1 MSELVPSDI
10 IEKLAQKHDELIVEL
25 DALNA
30 RLEQALGCFAKPTE
44 QDAADSCVDEVEE
57 QGATA

>member
-30 RLEQALGCFAKPTE
+30 SLEQALRCFVKPTE